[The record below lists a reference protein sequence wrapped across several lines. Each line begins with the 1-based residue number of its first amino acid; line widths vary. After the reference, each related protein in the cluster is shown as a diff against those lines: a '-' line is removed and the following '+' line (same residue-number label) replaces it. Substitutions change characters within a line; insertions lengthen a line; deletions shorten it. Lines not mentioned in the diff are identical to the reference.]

1 MAHATH
7 TRHDGHP
14 AGHHELPAV
23 GASLLTFVV
32 LFILAILALVVGF
45 SGGFGDWKVL
55 ASLMV
60 ATVQAGVLAVFFM
73 DLRKADHL
81 TWLVAGSG
89 IFWVGLMF
97 LFILTDYFTRHI
109 AVL

>member
-1 MAHATH
+1 MAQATQTH
-7 TRHDGHP
+7 QTGHP
-14 AGHHELPAV
+14 AGHHVLPEV

-32 LFILAILALVVGF
+32 LFILAVLALVVGF
-45 SGGFGDWKVL
+45 SNLGDWKVL
-55 ASLMV
+55 ASLLV

-73 DLRKADHL
+73 DLRKADQL
-81 TWLVAGSG
+81 TWLIAGAG
-89 IFWVGLMF
+89 LFWVGLMF